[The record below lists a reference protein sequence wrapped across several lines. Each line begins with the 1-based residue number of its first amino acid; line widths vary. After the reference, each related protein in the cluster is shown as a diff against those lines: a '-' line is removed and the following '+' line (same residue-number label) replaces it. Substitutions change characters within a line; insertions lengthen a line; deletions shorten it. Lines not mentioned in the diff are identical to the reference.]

1 MRSPDE
7 VLFCIFQVPFGKFAF
22 MQGELYHTNE
32 ILVLLGDN
40 WFVERS
46 AHDAAAIA
54 ERRKQR
60 KYLVMEVWVTTEVGV
75 AYRGGQTA

>member
-1 MRSPDE
+1 MPG
-7 VLFCIFQVPFGKFAF
+7 Q
-22 MQGELYHTNE
+22 LYHTNE

-46 AHDAAAIA
+46 AQQAAAIA

-60 KYLVMEVWVTTEVGV
+60 KCPCGCVGVATVVGV
-75 AYRGGQTA
+75 AYRSYQTA